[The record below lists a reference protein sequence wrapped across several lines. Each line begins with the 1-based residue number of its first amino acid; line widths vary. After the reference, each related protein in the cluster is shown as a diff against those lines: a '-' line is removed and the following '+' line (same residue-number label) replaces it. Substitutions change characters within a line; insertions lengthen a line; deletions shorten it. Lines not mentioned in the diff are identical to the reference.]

1 VALAD
6 LDPETARTMPD
17 GADDALRLVVARVE
31 QRRLVRPRQRE
42 RADEAGMRSDVDEG
56 RTRPEDAAR
65 VVFLTGGAL
74 TAEIADFLATVPN
87 LHLEKPFGVLRL
99 RATVQQILA
108 AQA

>member
-1 VALAD
+1 MASAQAALGLLAGSKRFDIIFSD
-6 LDPETARTMPD
+6 LMMLGMT
-17 GADDALRLVVARVE
+17 G
-31 QRRLVRPRQRE
+31 
-42 RADEAGMRSDVDEG
+42 RAFYEELL

-87 LHLEKPFGVLRL
+87 LHLEKPFGVVRL